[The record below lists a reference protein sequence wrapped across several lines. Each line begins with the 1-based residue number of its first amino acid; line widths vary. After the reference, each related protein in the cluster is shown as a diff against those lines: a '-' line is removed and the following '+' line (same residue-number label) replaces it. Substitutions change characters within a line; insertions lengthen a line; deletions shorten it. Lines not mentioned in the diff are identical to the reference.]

1 MVSLKKIGNRMEM
14 NNTYTGYDNVLMHDI
29 VLSQDIINDY
39 LSSGKLSP
47 VIKL

>member
-1 MVSLKKIGNRMEM
+1 MEM
-14 NNTYTGYDNVLMHDI
+14 NNTYTAYDNVLMHDI

-39 LSSGKLSP
+39 LSFAKLSP